1 MNLMGAKYTKI
12 LATVGAIDGNGSK
25 ENIRKLLEAGADG
38 LRFNF
43 SHANHEDVKK
53 QIAWARE
60 AATELRQRLFIVADL
75 AGPKIRLGKLKGR
88 FNIKEG
94 DELGLVYGAKHSG
107 GPILPTQY
115 NIAEYVRPGQKIFL
129 FDGKI
134 EAEVIEVAGNVV
146 KIRILNDGYLTSNNG
161 INLPES
167 DFLGE
172 ALTDK
177 DLDDLEFILQ
187 EDFDHICLSFVH
199 SASDV
204 LALRKIIQNK
214 GGKAKI
220 ISKIETKCATKPGTL
235 DKIVQASDGVMA
247 ARGDMAYEIGAE
259 LVPVVQW
266 RIVQLCRKHRK
277 FSIVATQMMSS
288 MVDEPRPTRA
298 EVSDVATAVVEGVTV
313 TMLSE
318 ETALG
323 DFSAEA
329 VSEMRR
335 VIVATKRHLHAHLVE
350 DRGARR

>member
-1 MNLMGAKYTKI
+1 MGAKYTKI
-12 LATVGAIDGNGSK
+12 LATVGAIDGNGNR
-25 ENIRKLLEAGADG
+25 ENIKKIIESGAEG

-43 SHANHEDVKK
+43 SHAKHEDVKK

-60 AATELRQRLFIVADL
+60 AAMELNRRIFIVADL

-88 FNIKEG
+88 FSVKEG
-94 DELGLVYGAKHSG
+94 DELGLVYGVKHSG

-115 NIAEYVRPGQKIFL
+115 NIAEFVRPGQMIFL

-146 KIRILNDGYLTSNNG
+146 KIRIMNDGYLTSNNG

-172 ALTDK
+172 PLTDK
-177 DLDDLEFILQ
+177 DLHDLDFILS
-187 EDFDHICLSFVH
+187 EDFDHVSLSFVH
-199 SASDV
+199 SVSDIV
-204 LALRKIIQNK
+204 ALRRIIKNK
-214 GGKAKI
+214 GSKARVI
-220 ISKIETKCATKPGTL
+220 AKIETKAATVPGVL
-235 DKIVQASDGVMA
+235 DKIIQESDGVMV

-313 TMLSE
+313 AMLSE

-323 DFSAEA
+323 DYPSETVA
-329 VSEMRR
+329 EMRR
-335 VIVATKRHLHAHLVE
+335 VIVTTKKHLHAHLVE
-350 DRGARR
+350 DRGVRK